1 VFGKHGCEIAW
12 GNGAKLEG
20 PLPRRVS
27 ASSETWLRLFA
38 GRSVALL
45 AAEFYRIR
53 DLLEARMLAAII
65 RRLT

>member
-1 VFGKHGCEIAW
+1 LK
-12 GNGAKLEG
+12 G

-45 AAEFYRIR
+45 AAEFYRNP
-53 DLLEARMLAAII
+53 DLVEARMQAAII

>member
-1 VFGKHGCEIAW
+1 MLGEHGRERAW
-12 GNGAKLEG
+12 DNGAKLKG

-45 AAEFYRIR
+45 AAEFYRNP
-53 DLLEARMLAAII
+53 DLVEARMQAAII